1 MAVISFFRTSGI
13 GQSSSQAAT
22 DYLYGPLC
30 SLTEE
35 QRQIYSEAYQMR
47 KSARETN
54 DIQTEWECDYILQ
67 QQKGKRREP
76 PPEAINGN
84 RKAVEYAI
92 AHTPHQHK
100 YVSGVIAHALE
111 DTDKLQANPEIE
123 AEWRELFEDLCF
135 AGFPTNERLIDWV
148 RHTHQGNIENH
159 FLIPRI
165 HLATGLS
172 FNPAPPGHEND
183 FNLLRDYLNLKHD
196 LASPLDAMHRRMTQD
211 SKSFDKRSKLKKEIN
226 CWVSDMIANNR
237 VNSRSDIVQALNSDK
252 FKQASGVTH
261 VSESKNFLRLH
272 FKDKKNLRL
281 KGFAFTDQFR
291 SRGSLTQS
299 SELFQS
305 KQSRLEELKDQLD
318 KAIMKRANYNNRR
331 YGLHK
336 SKPELNVS
344 KAHYLPSNSRWT
356 ETPPFYIP
364 QPLPSYARMPDF
376 DTNLRGAEMAKQLE
390 ERKALAE
397 GNAELALKQYHEQQ
411 RKFVSEWMSCVIEGK
426 SEYEPYGETISFTNY
441 IIDEESADFKRAF
454 TRYGRDT
461 ERVLL
466 EHDKRNP
473 RAIPSRTQNNFERHC
488 SDQSNHAPRIPSF
501 SRSVTRAIESLRRS
515 FNIHETANTEIRTTL
530 ETARNVAERQRESYL
545 ELSRAFEIIA
555 TEPELKTKLKNTL
568 AKNEEKMRRDNE
580 RDTLQRVLDNLEN
593 KKKNVMNSPTNNRN
607 D

>member
-1 MAVISFFRTSGI
+1 MAVISVFKTSGA
-13 GQSSSQAAT
+13 GQVDPQAAT
-22 DYLYGPLC
+22 NYLYGPLC
-30 SLTEE
+30 SLTDE
-35 QRQIYSEAYQMR
+35 QKKEYSNAYQLR
-47 KSARETN
+47 KLAIEAN
-54 DIQTEWECDYILQ
+54 DIQTEWEANYILQ

-84 RKAVEYAI
+84 RKVVEYAI
-92 AHTPHQHK
+92 EHTPHKHK

-111 DTDKLQANPEIE
+111 DTEKLQANREIE
-123 AEWRELFEDLCF
+123 SEWRELFEDLCF
-135 AGFPTNERLIDWV
+135 AGFKKEERLIDWV

-299 SELFQS
+299 SEPFQS

-318 KAIMKRANYNNRR
+318 KAIIKRANYNNRR

-411 RKFVSEWMSCVIEGK
+411 RKFVSQWMSCVIEGK

-488 SDQSNHAPRIPSF
+488 SDQSNHAPRIPSL

-515 FNIHETANTEIRTTL
+515 LSIHETANTEIRTTL

-545 ELSRAFEIIA
+545 ELSRAFEVIA

-580 RDTLQRVLDNLEN
+580 RDTLQRVLDNLED
-593 KKKNVMNSPTNNRN
+593 KKKNVMNSLTNNRN

>member
-13 GQSSSQAAT
+13 GQSNSQAAT

-35 QRQIYSEAYQMR
+35 QKQIYSEAYQMR
-47 KSARETN
+47 KSAREAN

-172 FNPAPPGHEND
+172 FNPAPPGHEQD

-196 LASPLDAMHRRMTQD
+196 LVSPLDSLHKRLTQD
-211 SKSFDKRSKLKKEIN
+211 GKDFDKRHKLKKAIN
-226 CWVSDMIANNR
+226 VWIKDMITSNR
-237 VNSRSDIVQALNSDK
+237 VNNRNDIIQALSSDK
-252 FKQASGVTH
+252 FKGKVGVTH
-261 VSESKNFLRLH
+261 VSESNNFVRLH
-272 FKDKKNLRL
+272 FKDKKNVRL
-281 KGFAFTDQFR
+281 HGFVFTEQFR
-291 SRGSLTQS
+291 SRDSLTQS
-299 SELFQS
+299 SEPLQS
-305 KQSRLEELKDQLD
+305 KQSRLLELKDQLD
-318 KAIMKRANYNNRR
+318 KAIIKRANYNNRR
-331 YGLHK
+331 YGLNK
-336 SKPELNVS
+336 SKPEFNVS
-344 KAHYLPSNSRWT
+344 KAHYLPLNSRWT
-356 ETPPFYIP
+356 ATPSFYIP
-364 QPLPSYARMPDF
+364 QPQVNYAHMPEFNPSLTGF
-376 DTNLRGAEMAKQLE
+376 EMVKQIE
-390 ERKALAE
+390 ERKSLAE
-397 GNAELALKQYHEQQ
+397 RNARLALEQYHKQQ
-411 RKFVSEWMSCVIEGK
+411 QKFVQEWMSYLLEGK
-426 SEYEPYGETISFTNY
+426 IEYESHREAISFTNY

-473 RAIPSRTQNNFERHC
+473 RTVSTRTQNNPERNY
-488 SDQSNHAPRIPSF
+488 SDTSEHSTGIPSL
-501 SRSVTRAIESLRRS
+501 SRSVTGAIESLKRS
-515 FNIHETANTEIRTTL
+515 IRIHETANRAIETPL
-530 ETARNVAERQRESYL
+530 EHAGSLAKRQQQSYL
-545 ELSRAFEIIA
+545 KLSRAFEVIA
-555 TEPELKTKLKNTL
+555 SKPQLKEELKSRLVRNEAHKTSLVKKDGLRQVLKKLTKPQPH
-568 AKNEEKMRRDNE
+568 EQDG
-580 RDTLQRVLDNLEN
+580 LD
-593 KKKNVMNSPTNNRN
+593 R
-607 D
+607 

>member
-1 MAVISFFRTSGI
+1 MAVISFFRSSGI
-13 GQSSSQAAT
+13 GQSNSQAAT

-35 QRQIYSEAYQMR
+35 QKQIYSDAYQMR
-47 KSARETN
+47 KSAREAA
-54 DIQTEWECDYILQ
+54 DIQSEWECDYILQ

-172 FNPAPPGHEND
+172 FNPAPPGHEQD

-196 LASPLDAMHRRMTQD
+196 LVSPLDSLHKRLTQD
-211 SKSFDKRSKLKKEIN
+211 GKGFDKRHKLKKAIN
-226 CWVSDMIANNR
+226 VWIKDMITSNR
-237 VNSRSDIVQALNSDK
+237 VNNRNDIIQALSSDK
-252 FKQASGVTH
+252 FKEKVGVTH
-261 VSESKNFLRLH
+261 VSESSNFVRLH
-272 FKDKKNLRL
+272 FKDKKNVRL
-281 KGFAFTDQFR
+281 HGFVFTEQFR
-291 SRGSLTQS
+291 SRDSLTQS
-299 SELFQS
+299 SEPLQS

-318 KAIMKRANYNNRR
+318 KAIIKRANYNNRR

-336 SKPELNVS
+336 SKPEFNVS

-356 ETPPFYIP
+356 AAPIFYIP
-364 QPLPSYARMPDF
+364 QPEVNFTRMPEF
-376 DTNLRGAEMAKQLE
+376 NPSLKGFEMVKQIE

-397 GNAELALKQYHEQQ
+397 RNARLALEQYHEQQ
-411 RKFVSEWMSCVIEGK
+411 KKFIQEWMSFLLEGK
-426 SEYEPYGETISFTNY
+426 IEYELHREAISFTNY

-454 TRYGRDT
+454 ARYGRDT
-461 ERVLL
+461 ERVLPKN
-466 EHDKRNP
+466 DKRDSGTVP
-473 RAIPSRTQNNFERHC
+473 TRTQNGLERHH
-488 SDQSNHAPRIPSF
+488 SEQSAHDAGIPSL
-501 SRSVTRAIESLRRS
+501 SRSVTGAIESLKRNIR
-515 FNIHETANTEIRTTL
+515 IHEAANRAIETPL
-530 ETARNVAERQRESYL
+530 EHAGKLAERQRDSYL
-545 ELSRAFEIIA
+545 ELSRAFEVIA
-555 TEPELKTKLKNTL
+555 SAPRLKDELKSRLIRNETHNTPRVKKDSLRRILKKLREPQTHKQ
-568 AKNEEKMRRDNE
+568 EVS
-580 RDTLQRVLDNLEN
+580 Q
-593 KKKNVMNSPTNNRN
+593 
-607 D
+607 